1 MEFALQKTLDASDVK
16 MIRKKMKMKQ
26 KELAELMN
34 VSVKTVEHWESSG
47 GSVSGAAAAL
57 LCIFSAGSTGRDC
70 SGLFPA
76 FRYSFTVIPNFSI
89 NIRFKYLLLEKPV
102 SIHISRIL
110 RSESRTYPSALS
122 KRILFRYS

>member
-26 KELAELMN
+26 KELAELIN

-57 LCIFSAGSTGRDC
+57 LCILQARPW
-70 SGLFPA
+70 FPEE
-76 FRYSFTVIPNFSI
+76 
-89 NIRFKYLLLEKPV
+89 LEIQPKEYP
-102 SIHISRIL
+102 L
-110 RSESRTYPSALS
+110 RPR
-122 KRILFRYS
+122 